1 MLKRPEQNE
10 YDPYF
15 SRYIELVPQG
25 DILAFLEHQR
35 SRLNVFFGNLSEEQ
49 GSRRHVRGKW
59 SFKEVLGHISD
70 SERVMSY
77 WMLSVARGDTMKLL
91 GYNQDIYVKNGC
103 FGEHTITELFA
114 DFEAVRQA
122 TCTLLTTI
130 AVTDWLRVGHLADKA
145 VIARSLLY
153 VMVGHTEHHLNVI
166 QEQFGQYG
174 TLDMI

>member
-15 SRYIELVPQG
+15 SRYIELVPEG

-35 SRLNVFFGNLSEEQ
+35 NRLNVFFDNLSEEQ
-49 GSRRHVRGKW
+49 GELRHVPGKW

-91 GYNQDIYVKNGC
+91 GYDQDIYVKNGC
-103 FGEHTITELFA
+103 FGEHTIAELLI

-122 TCTLLTTI
+122 IRTLLTTI
-130 AVTDWLRVGHLADKA
+130 AETDWLWVSHVVDKA
-145 VIARSLLY
+145 VTARSLLY
-153 VMVGHTEHHLNVI
+153 VMVGHTEHHLNII
-166 QEQFGQYG
+166 QQQFGR
-174 TLDMI
+174 